1 MAKTFG
7 ATDVVDASA
16 ADAVEAVREL
26 TGGGVKH
33 AIEVVGI
40 GATIEQA
47 FSMLEPKG
55 TATVVGA
62 APPTVEVRLK
72 AAEIVIPE
80 KRLQGSLMGSSFF
93 RLDIPL
99 YAQLYMDGR
108 LKLDELISERVPL
121 GGINTAMNQL
131 DSPLVARAVVTF

>member
-1 MAKTFG
+1 M
-7 ATDVVDASA
+7 
-16 ADAVEAVREL
+16 VEARLPALPAGAGAAFDEVTRRHGDYALVGVGCVVEL
-26 TGGGVKH
+26 DGGGRAQRVRL
-33 AIEVVGI
+33 AACGI
-40 GATIEQA
+40 ADR
-47 FSMLEPKG
+47 P
-55 TATVVGA
+55 
-62 APPTVEVRLK
+62 VRLK

-108 LKLDELISERVPL
+108 LKLNELISERVPL
-121 GGINTAMNQL
+121 DGVNAALNQL